1 MIQFIPGN
9 HTEKIIKWTVW
20 NSAKKLATDKWIKT
34 REVNYWPFILLY
46 HKECLEEWDANY
58 TNKERPSAGM
68 GINTD
73 LYSKEDQQEEKSKAT
88 ATNLQLKSKAVESPE
103 IDPYK

>member
-1 MIQFIPGN
+1 
-9 HTEKIIKWTVW
+9 
-20 NSAKKLATDKWIKT
+20 
-34 REVNYWPFILLY
+34 
-46 HKECLEEWDANY
+46 
-58 TNKERPSAGM
+58 M

-103 IDPYK
+103 ILLSVKHECKERECFSDLIPLGQKALVAV

>member
-1 MIQFIPGN
+1 
-9 HTEKIIKWTVW
+9 
-20 NSAKKLATDKWIKT
+20 
-34 REVNYWPFILLY
+34 
-46 HKECLEEWDANY
+46 
-58 TNKERPSAGM
+58 M

-73 LYSKEDQQEEKSKAT
+73 LYSKEDQQEKKSKAT